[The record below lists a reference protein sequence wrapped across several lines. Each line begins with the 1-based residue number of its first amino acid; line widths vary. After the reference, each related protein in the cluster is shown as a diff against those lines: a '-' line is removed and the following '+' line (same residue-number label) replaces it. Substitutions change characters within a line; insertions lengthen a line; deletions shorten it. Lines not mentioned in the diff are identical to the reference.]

1 MATNLATLGI
11 KVDPSKA
18 ISGSNKARKAILRV
32 GKAAKSVAS
41 AVGTIGKSF
50 GKLAGISLGA
60 IVALGYFVKKSLNST
75 DAMAKMSRAIGVS
88 VESLQ
93 KLRHAGNLA
102 GMSTTGVDKAV
113 QKLAVNMADVAK
125 GTGEAK
131 DIFAKY
137 KISATDL
144 HGNLRS
150 VEDVMLEVAD
160 ATAGITNGT
169 EKAELAYRLF
179 GAKGGLMINML
190 NQGSE
195 AMREQ
200 WEEAE
205 KLGLVMSEKTAKG
218 VEDANDSI
226 ARLSGFLT
234 SSFRRAIAELAPA
247 ITEITD
253 GIRAWV
259 EMKVKEEGG
268 IGAVAKNM
276 ATQVLIAVGVIID
289 SIEMMGNVFI
299 NTMKT
304 IHNLNPFK
312 STASELTEEITELFA
327 LLDDVQGSMGFADG
341 ADASIYA
348 ANQLLKQIKDL
359 NAELKLTNQMEDI
372 QPIDFSSTR
381 SHLAG
386 LIEGINKVN
395 ETIIKPKVDLSS
407 GDGEE
412 LGIFD
417 KLKLGLEG
425 FTTSFNTKWEDMAK
439 TTTTAFQDIGMSMAE
454 IFGNGGTLS
463 KSLGQST
470 ADLLVYGKKGDMTF
484 KKLGQS
490 ILSSVIGSLV
500 QSGVQ
505 MSINAIKEKMF
516 GAQSVSTAVAVESA
530 KTGAYIAGQTARTG
544 VSVTAAATETAAWT
558 PAAMMTSIASFGG
571 SAFMAIAGI
580 LAVSALMKS
589 FDGGGFTGNG
599 SRSGGMDGKGGFA
612 AMLHPNET
620 VVDHTKS
627 NNKNTQ
633 EQTPSQVINVNY
645 SPQVNALDP
654 RTAQNVIAENAT
666 TIVAVVR
673 QAFNRNGQAVAL

>member
-18 ISGSNKARKAILRV
+18 ISGANKARKAILRV
-32 GKAAKSVAS
+32 GKAARSVAG
-41 AVGTIGKSF
+41 AIGTIGKSF
-50 GKLAGISLGA
+50 GKLGGIALGA
-60 IVALGYFVKKSLNST
+60 VVALGYFVKKSLNST

-102 GMSTTGVDKAV
+102 GMESTQLDKAV

-131 DIFAKY
+131 DIFSKY
-137 KISATDL
+137 GIKATDL
-144 HGNLRS
+144 HGKLRP
-150 VEDVMLEVAD
+150 VEDVMLDVAD
-160 ATAGITNGT
+160 ATSGISNRT

-179 GAKGGLMINML
+179 GARGGLMINML

-234 SSFRRAIAELAPA
+234 SSFRRAIAELAPT
-247 ITEITD
+247 ITEITK
-253 GIRAWV
+253 GIREWV
-259 EMKVKEEGG
+259 EMKVKKEKG
-268 IGAVAKNM
+268 IGAVAKKM

-289 SIEMMGNVFI
+289 AIEMMGNVFI

-304 IHNLNPFK
+304 IHDLNPFK

-348 ANQLLKQIKDL
+348 ANQLLKQIKEL

-372 QPIDFSSTR
+372 EPIDLSSFR
-381 SHLAG
+381 EHLAG
-386 LIEGINKVN
+386 LIMDINTVN
-395 ETIIKPKVDLSS
+395 NTPIVPKISL
-407 GDGEE
+407 GEDDE
-412 LGIFD
+412 ESFFTKFKIQ
-417 KLKLGLEG
+417 LEEMG
-425 FTTSFNTKWEDMAK
+425 TAFNTQFEDMAGK
-439 TTTTAFQDIGMSMAE
+439 ADSAAKKIGTALGEVFGKGGSLSVGM
-454 IFGNGGTLS
+454 GNAV
-463 KSLGQST
+463 
-470 ADLLVYGKKGDMTF
+470 ADLVVYGKKGEMTW

-490 ILSSVIGSLV
+490 IRHNIISALIEEST
-500 QSGVQ
+500 Q
-505 MSINAIKEKMF
+505 MAINWIKKKAIALWEK
-516 GAQSVSTAVAVESA
+516 ATAVSTEAV
-530 KTGAYIAGQTARTG
+530 KTGAAISGQTTRTG

-558 PAAMMTSIASFGG
+558 PAAIVTSLASFGG
-571 SAFMAIAGI
+571 NALMAIAGI
-580 LAVSALMKS
+580 GAVRALMKS

-599 SRSGGMDGKGGFA
+599 SRSGGVDGKGGFMA
-612 AMLHPNET
+612 VMHPNET
-620 VVDHTKS
+620 VTDHTKGQ
-627 NNKNTQ
+627 TQ
-633 EQTPSQVINVNY
+633 GQVINVTY
-645 SPQVNALDP
+645 APQVNALDP
-654 RTAQNVIAENAT
+654 RTAQNVIAENAP